1 MTQEKIKIKK
11 LIRSYHPLVS
21 LPSVLSPFSNM
32 AQSANSQPATT
43 DRPERSRNAKAQAR
57 HRAKRKAY
65 IEQLEQTVTKLQ
77 TALALSPEQV
87 AALPPPTLRIRQ
99 LEQENSKLL
108 RENDELRRQLH
119 MQTRRPSLMT
129 DPHFDVARRGSFQ
142 SSMSSDYPDRD
153 LKRRRT
159 QNVDEVYLSP
169 SQTPSPPTTEAL
181 ARPTNF
187 SPPPLSHGYMP
198 SSSNTSAYS
207 SPGMNSS
214 NTILSSGLQGGP
226 MSYQLPAVNTP
237 SSTSTPT
244 SYSSVHEH
252 PSHAIVGAH
261 ILSSSRCL
269 PPTIHPTSATQAL
282 AGNCQYPSSQYDTV
296 KVEEDYMSPTQE
308 SSHRMTYS
316 PVHSFN
322 HHPHPAELSSW
333 HSYSADR
340 TQIHP

>member
-1 MTQEKIKIKK
+1 
-11 LIRSYHPLVS
+11 
-21 LPSVLSPFSNM
+21 M
-32 AQSANSQPATT
+32 AQTPSNTQAA

-129 DPHFDVARRGSFQ
+129 DPHFDLARRGSFQ

-153 LKRRRT
+153 IKRRRI

-181 ARPTNF
+181 ARSANF
-187 SPPPLSHGYMP
+187 SPPPPLSHGYLP
-198 SSSNTSAYS
+198 SSSNTSSYS

-214 NTILSSGLQGGP
+214 NSILSSGLQNGP
-226 MSYQLPAVNTP
+226 LSYQLPAVNTP
-237 SSTSTPT
+237 SSSSTPT
-244 SYSSVHEH
+244 SYSAST
-252 PSHAIVGAH
+252 PFLNGR
-261 ILSSSRCL
+261 LSSQRDCA
-269 PPTIHPTSATQAL
+269 PYQ
-282 AGNCQYPSSQYDTV
+282 SSG
-296 KVEEDYMSPTQE
+296 S
-308 SSHRMTYS
+308 
-316 PVHSFN
+316 
-322 HHPHPAELSSW
+322 
-333 HSYSADR
+333 
-340 TQIHP
+340 